1 MQRKLAPAGKVKSIC
16 GLDRENFLTVAETSH
31 SLHARYVSYFC
42 HVQSIKTILRTSP
55 VRPLQMYWVGNS
67 CKPVF
72 LSGQT
77 DLLQLYASVMSCS
90 RAKLN
95 LFADKRLCNRD
106 SFKCL
111 SVDL

>member
-1 MQRKLAPAGKVKSIC
+1 MNQS
-16 GLDRENFLTVAETSH
+16 TVAETSR

-55 VRPLQMYWVGNS
+55 VIPLQMFWVRNT
-67 CKPVF
+67 CKPAF

-77 DLLQLYASVMSCS
+77 DLLQLYARVMSCS

-106 SFKCL
+106 SLKCL
-111 SVDL
+111 SVHRSLRMMHVLFHHKTRK